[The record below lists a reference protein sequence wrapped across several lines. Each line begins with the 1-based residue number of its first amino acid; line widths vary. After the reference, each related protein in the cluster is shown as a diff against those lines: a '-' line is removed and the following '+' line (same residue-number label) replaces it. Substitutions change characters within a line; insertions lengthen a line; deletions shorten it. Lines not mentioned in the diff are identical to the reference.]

1 MPSGHARCSASSRGT
16 SSSPDASGPRASRRS
31 VVAQRRL
38 PVRPNLEQLR
48 HQAKELLREIRRGDP
63 VAVALLSMPPHDPA
77 DVKLAQAQM
86 RWLAATA
93 SPGGC
98 GWCSRSPHRR
108 DLARRRRSSA
118 RALARASAALCT
130 SPRRGCADSNW
141 EPYRRLCA
149 VCNCISAG
157 PAVTR
162 APRGTYS
169 DAGIRSSEQ
178 LFSRERAT
186 ERSRRRG
193 QLVQQKLTGVVAS
206 YRLKAADRGRI
217 DRAVRRHRVLRER

>member
-1 MPSGHARCSASSRGT
+1 M
-16 SSSPDASGPRASRRS
+16 
-31 VVAQRRL
+31 AQRRL

-118 RALARASAALCT
+118 RALARASAAPARVREGGAPTATGSRTDACARCATAYQRVPLLREHLAERTAMLEFGAANSCFHGNA
-130 SPRRGCADSNW
+130 RRS
-141 EPYRRLCA
+141 A
-149 VCNCISAG
+149 VVAEGSSCS
-157 PAVTR
+157 
-162 APRGTYS
+162 
-169 DAGIRSSEQ
+169 RSSQ
-178 LFSRERAT
+178 ASSRA
-186 ERSRRRG
+186 
-193 QLVQQKLTGVVAS
+193 
-206 YRLKAADRGRI
+206 I
-217 DRAVRRHRVLRER
+217 D

>member
-1 MPSGHARCSASSRGT
+1 M
-16 SSSPDASGPRASRRS
+16 
-31 VVAQRRL
+31 AQRRL

-118 RALARASAALCT
+118 RALARASAAPARVREGVRRQQLGAVPTPVRGVQLHISGSRCYAST
-130 SPRRGCADSNW
+130 SRNVQRCWNSEQRTAVFTGTRDGAQSSPRA
-141 EPYRRLCA
+141 A
-149 VCNCISAG
+149 
-157 PAVTR
+157 R
-162 APRGTYS
+162 A
-169 DAGIRSSEQ
+169 AE
-178 LFSRERAT
+178 AH
-186 ERSRRRG
+186 RRRRELSAEG
-193 QLVQQKLTGVVAS
+193 
-206 YRLKAADRGRI
+206 GRPGP
-217 DRAVRRHRVLRER
+217 D

>member
-1 MPSGHARCSASSRGT
+1 
-16 SSSPDASGPRASRRS
+16 
-31 VVAQRRL
+31 VAQRRL

-118 RALARASAALCT
+118 RALARASAAPARVREGGAPTATGSRTDAYARCATAYQRVPLLREHLAELQRCWNSEQRT
-130 SPRRGCADSNW
+130 AVFTGTRDGAQSSPRA
-141 EPYRRLCA
+141 A
-149 VCNCISAG
+149 
-157 PAVTR
+157 R
-162 APRGTYS
+162 A
-169 DAGIRSSEQ
+169 AE
-178 LFSRERAT
+178 AH
-186 ERSRRRG
+186 RRRRELSAEG
-193 QLVQQKLTGVVAS
+193 
-206 YRLKAADRGRI
+206 GRPGP
-217 DRAVRRHRVLRER
+217 D